1 MAVMP
6 SARKAAAA
14 AAPPAPPGTPQ
25 PPAAVPRS
33 APAPPPEPDAPPPAA
48 YKTYSTRTPQRASKP
63 AAKPAEPKPEPAPA
77 AAVAGSPPAAAAP
90 PSEPAAPPPV
100 APGAALP
107 GDPPPPP
114 RRSPGAAIGDG
125 FRNLDRRVYAILAA
139 IVIGGALVFGI
150 AVLGG
155 KSKDKVPPEP
165 TQAAAVVTTKSKPKK
180 TPTPK
185 PAAAP
190 ALKTQAQEIDRLL
203 KLSQTGRAAAVKG
216 DFKAATANRAKLLK
230 DLQSLQGKATDAQL
244 KAGVTAFA
252 AAIRESL
259 RQNRE
264 CGSKCST
271 SDITKVGTLKQ
282 TALDKL
288 NPLLKRFGLGPYTI
302 KQI

>member
-1 MAVMP
+1 MAVMG
-6 SARKAAAA
+6 SAGKAAAPA
-14 AAPPAPPGTPQ
+14 TPPAPPGTPQ

-33 APAPPPEPDAPPPAA
+33 KPAPTPEPEAPPPPA
-48 YKTYSTRTPQRASKP
+48 YKTYSTRTPQRAPKP
-63 AAKPAEPKPEPAPA
+63 PAKTAEPQPA
-77 AAVAGSPPAAAAP
+77 PAAAAP
-90 PSEPAAPPPV
+90 PPAAAPTPDRAAAASPP
-100 APGAALP
+100 PGAALP

-139 IVIGGALVFGI
+139 VVVGGLLVFGI
-150 AVLGG
+150 AALGG

-165 TQAAAVVTTKSKPKK
+165 TQAAAVVAETPKAKK
-180 TPTPK
+180 TPKPK
-185 PAAAP
+185 PVAAAP
-190 ALKTQAQEIDRLL
+190 ALKTQAQEVDRLL
-203 KLSQTGRAAAVKG
+203 KFSQAGRADAVNG
-216 DFKAATANRAKLLK
+216 DFKAATANRTKLLK

-288 NPLLKRFGLGPYTI
+288 NPLLKKFGLGPYTT